1 MAQDISTSFTRR
13 RMVAGLALSAT
24 SIALA
29 GADNAYAQGNQT
41 KPEKSLYERLGGV
54 FAIAAVVDHF
64 SDAVVKNPIVGQK
77 SKNPQLREWHTK
89 NPNGTELCMWVI
101 RQRPLSRRKHAVARV
116 RRFRKDR
123 RPLHH
128 QAVLARP

>member
-1 MAQDISTSFTRR
+1 MQSRASGVKSPKSPSQGFRCSN
-13 RMVAGLALSAT
+13 ALSLP
-24 SIALA
+24 SIA
-29 GADNAYAQGNQT
+29 
-41 KPEKSLYERLGGV
+41 
-54 FAIAAVVDHF
+54 
-64 SDAVVKNPIVGQK
+64 
-77 SKNPQLREWHTK
+77 
-89 NPNGTELCMWVI
+89 NGTELCMWVI